1 VLDERP
7 FSFEANLLK
16 LNNMNINKLIDHTNL
31 KADANLEA
39 IKKTCQEAKEYG
51 FRSVCINPRWVG
63 VAKNE
68 LRGTDIKVVTVIDWP
83 CGASSTEVR
92 AFQAK
97 VAKKDGA
104 DEIDPVIDVGALKA
118 GDDKAVLRDLQ
129 ELAKI
134 LPTKVIIESGFLND
148 EQIKKAARIVKAA
161 GCYCVKTSTGLDPK
175 TDIDTKINHVKL
187 IRSEVGETFPIKA
200 SGGIN
205 TKDDVQRLVEAGATI
220 IGTSSSLKI
229 IGVSQKTESY

>member
-1 VLDERP
+1 MD
-7 FSFEANLLK
+7 
-16 LNNMNINKLIDHTNL
+16 INKLIDHTNL
-31 KADANLEA
+31 KADANEES
-39 IKKTCQEAKEYG
+39 IKKTCQEAKTYG
-51 FRSVCINPRWVG
+51 FRSVCINPRWVKT
-63 VAKNE
+63 AKNE
-68 LRGTDIKVVTVIDWP
+68 LKDTDIKVVTVIDWP
-83 CGASSTEVR
+83 CGASATEVR

-118 GDDKAVLRDLQ
+118 GDEGAVLSDLKK
-129 ELAKI
+129 LAKI
-134 LPTKVIIESGFLND
+134 LPTKVIIESAFLSED
-148 EQIKKAARIVKAA
+148 QVVKAARLVKAA

-175 TDIDTKINHVKL
+175 TDIDTKIRHVKL
-187 IRSEVGETFPIKA
+187 IRSEVGEGFPIKA

-205 TKDDVQRLVEAGATI
+205 TKEDVQRLVEAGATI